1 MKKLMYLIVAIVILG
16 LITSGCFLSVVPPT
30 EKDEITSLTKAKP
43 GTDFNGPHYN
53 LNIIGKKSDWSG
65 GGSYDNPNRH
75 TMFVPEDID
84 DYYATTGIQC
94 FVPSDPP
101 NTEPGITISIT
112 QCPKEDNDCDFAV
125 VDGNAFGD
133 CYCEF
138 RLAKGEYDV
147 YIVAKAKPPKPG
159 EDYYTNIDGWIT
171 YTDETNG
178 TTEYFKNI
186 GSVTVRGK
194 KWIYASDII
203 YVSCDED
210 DLGIVDSYIGCNN
223 NDLGMWV
230 FDYLAAL
237 EGDPYYM
244 TDTAYFWQYDN
255 HGNKLVK
262 VRFYKVK

>member
-1 MKKLMYLIVAIVILG
+1 MKKLIYLIVAIVILG
-16 LITSGCFLSVVPPT
+16 LIVSGCIPVVPPV
-30 EKDEITSLTKAKP
+30 EKDEITSLTKKP
-43 GTDFNGPHYN
+43 EVKPPSGAHFN
-53 LNIIGKKSDWSG
+53 LNIIGKKSTWSG
-65 GGSYDNPNRH
+65 GGNYDNEDRH

-210 DLGIVDSYIGCNN
+210 VLGIVECNG
-223 NDLGMWV
+223 LGMWV